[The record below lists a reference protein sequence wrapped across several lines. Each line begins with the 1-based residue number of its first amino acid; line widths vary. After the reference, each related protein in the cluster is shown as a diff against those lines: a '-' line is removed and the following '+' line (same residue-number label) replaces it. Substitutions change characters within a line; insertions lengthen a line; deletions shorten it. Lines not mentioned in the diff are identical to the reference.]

1 MDFGTKKSVVATP
14 SFSER
19 MASIKSMF
27 KTAHEN
33 ASNLHAEMES
43 EIAKKESQI
52 AALQEDIKTIG
63 VTKQEAE
70 TFMSSLFDMIE
81 QINQLK
87 QGSIISESSH
97 YIVNRV
103 SGSNAWLTHFESGEE
118 VQIGMSYLKNY
129 TNSADLF
136 ETTVKV
142 TKEDKKDGTLG
153 IRSIWENIHSG
164 QVFTVCFK
172 KQDKPK
178 SKRKLQ
184 EEIDAI
190 VEQFSNSIDTVKNNK
205 KGVAN
210 AAKNLITELVNNPVL
225 PYEEGE
231 DRVLRGYKIQF
242 ESRDGRYDCV
252 DMDITKTDKES
263 GIRPV
268 NINTIKWL
276 IFNGVKY
283 IVE

>member
-1 MDFGTKKSVVATP
+1 
-14 SFSER
+14 
-19 MASIKSMF
+19 MA
-27 KTAHEN
+27 
-33 ASNLHAEMES
+33 
-43 EIAKKESQI
+43 
-52 AALQEDIKTIG
+52 
-63 VTKQEAE
+63 
-70 TFMSSLFDMIE
+70 IE

-103 SGSNAWLTHFESGEE
+103 SGSTAWLTHFESGEE

-129 TNSADLF
+129 TNSADLYD
-136 ETTVKV
+136 TTVEV
-142 TKEDKKDGTLG
+142 TKKDKKDGTLG

-190 VEQFSNSIDTVKNNK
+190 VEQFSNSIDAVKNNK

-210 AAKNLITELVNNPVL
+210 AAKNLVTELVNNPVL

-252 DMDITKTDKES
+252 DMDIVRTDKES

-283 IVE
+283 IVK

>member
-1 MDFGTKKSVVATP
+1 
-14 SFSER
+14 
-19 MASIKSMF
+19 
-27 KTAHEN
+27 
-33 ASNLHAEMES
+33 
-43 EIAKKESQI
+43 
-52 AALQEDIKTIG
+52 
-63 VTKQEAE
+63 
-70 TFMSSLFDMIE
+70 MIE

-97 YIVNRV
+97 YIVNKV
-103 SGSNAWLTHFESGEE
+103 SGSTAWLTHFESGEE

-252 DMDITKTDKES
+252 DMDIIKTDKES

>member
-1 MDFGTKKSVVATP
+1 
-14 SFSER
+14 
-19 MASIKSMF
+19 
-27 KTAHEN
+27 
-33 ASNLHAEMES
+33 
-43 EIAKKESQI
+43 
-52 AALQEDIKTIG
+52 
-63 VTKQEAE
+63 
-70 TFMSSLFDMIE
+70 MIE

-97 YIVNRV
+97 YIVN
-103 SGSNAWLTHFESGEE
+103 AWLTHF

-153 IRSIWENIHSG
+153 IRSIWENTHSG

-231 DRVLRGYKIQF
+231 DRVLRDYKIQF
-242 ESRDGRYDCV
+242 ESRDGRYNCI
-252 DMDITKTDKES
+252 DMDIQQTDKES
-263 GIRPV
+263 GVRPV
-268 NINTIKWL
+268 NINTIKYL
-276 IFNGVKY
+276 IFDGVKY
-283 IVE
+283 VVE

>member
-1 MDFGTKKSVVATP
+1 
-14 SFSER
+14 
-19 MASIKSMF
+19 MA
-27 KTAHEN
+27 
-33 ASNLHAEMES
+33 
-43 EIAKKESQI
+43 
-52 AALQEDIKTIG
+52 
-63 VTKQEAE
+63 
-70 TFMSSLFDMIE
+70 IE

-103 SGSNAWLTHFESGEE
+103 SGSTAWLTHFESGEE

-129 TNSADLF
+129 TNSADLYD
-136 ETTVKV
+136 TTMEV

-153 IRSIWENIHSG
+153 IRSIFENIHSS

-210 AAKNLITELVNNPVL
+210 AAKNLVTELVNNPVL

-252 DMDITKTDKES
+252 DMDIVRTDKES

-283 IVE
+283 IVK

>member
-1 MDFGTKKSVVATP
+1 
-14 SFSER
+14 
-19 MASIKSMF
+19 MA
-27 KTAHEN
+27 
-33 ASNLHAEMES
+33 
-43 EIAKKESQI
+43 
-52 AALQEDIKTIG
+52 
-63 VTKQEAE
+63 
-70 TFMSSLFDMIE
+70 IE

-97 YIVNRV
+97 YIVNRI
-103 SGSNAWLTHFESGEE
+103 SGSTAWLTHFESGED
-118 VQIGMSYLKNY
+118 VQIGISYLKNY
-129 TNSADLF
+129 TNSADLYD
-136 ETTVKV
+136 TTVEV

-153 IRSIWENIHSG
+153 IRSIFENIHSS

-210 AAKNLITELVNNPVL
+210 AAKNLVTELVNNPVL

-252 DMDITKTDKES
+252 DMDIVRTDKES

>member
-1 MDFGTKKSVVATP
+1 
-14 SFSER
+14 
-19 MASIKSMF
+19 
-27 KTAHEN
+27 
-33 ASNLHAEMES
+33 
-43 EIAKKESQI
+43 
-52 AALQEDIKTIG
+52 
-63 VTKQEAE
+63 
-70 TFMSSLFDMIE
+70 MIE
-81 QINQLK
+81 KVNQLQ

-118 VQIGMSYLKNY
+118 VQIGISYLKNY

-178 SKRKLQ
+178 SKRRLE
-184 EEIDAI
+184 EEIELL
-190 VEQFSNSIDTVKNNK
+190 VNQFSADIDKVKASK
-205 KGVAN
+205 KGVAER
-210 AAKNLITELVNNPVL
+210 AKHLISSLVIDPIL

-231 DRVLRGYKIQF
+231 ERVLRGFKIQF

-252 DMDITKTDKES
+252 DMDIIKTDKES

>member
-1 MDFGTKKSVVATP
+1 
-14 SFSER
+14 
-19 MASIKSMF
+19 
-27 KTAHEN
+27 
-33 ASNLHAEMES
+33 
-43 EIAKKESQI
+43 
-52 AALQEDIKTIG
+52 
-63 VTKQEAE
+63 
-70 TFMSSLFDMIE
+70 MIE
-81 QINQLK
+81 KINQLEK
-87 QGSIISESSH
+87 GAVISESSH
-97 YIVNRV
+97 YIVDRV
-103 SGSNAWLTHFESGEE
+103 AGSTVHLKHFESGED
-118 VQIGMSYLKNY
+118 VQIGISYLKNY
-129 TNSADLF
+129 TNSADLYD
-136 ETTVKV
+136 TTVEV

-153 IRSIWENIHSG
+153 IRSIFENIHSS

-190 VEQFSNSIDTVKNNK
+190 VEQFSNGIDRVKNSK
-205 KGVAN
+205 KGVAS
-210 AAKNLITELVNNPVL
+210 AAKYFISELINNPVL

-242 ESRDGRYDCV
+242 ESRDGRYNCI
-252 DMDITKTDKES
+252 DMDIQQTDKEF
-263 GIRPV
+263 GVRPV